1 MNIITPHGPVTCSHT
16 DYMDM
21 CMCVLYSTLC
31 EAACVIFC
39 FWCGIMTS
47 LHLSSTSAHSRPQ
60 WSVLYVTGGH
70 GTACFLDCAVSL
82 CSISFSRLS
91 LLQQLA
97 CNELREMLHCSSPPK
112 KRTLHVLRLIRA
124 YITCLYRGP
133 VYTKSLVPWS
143 KWGYADAS
151 KSEKRSR
158 GLGGGEGWKVTVI
171 RASRCYWST
180 FVKVQHSAAERKH
193 WKRKSWGR

>member
-1 MNIITPHGPVTCSHT
+1 
-16 DYMDM
+16 
-21 CMCVLYSTLC
+21 
-31 EAACVIFC
+31 
-39 FWCGIMTS
+39 MTS
-47 LHLSSTSAHSRPQ
+47 LHLSSTSAHSTPQ
-60 WSVLYVTGGH
+60 WSVLHVSVVGH
-70 GTACFLDCAVSL
+70 GTACFLDCAVSLL

-143 KWGYADAS
+143 KGGYADAS

-158 GLGGGEGWKVTVI
+158 GVGGWKVTVI

-180 FVKVQHSAAERKH
+180 FFEGTTQCCWEKTLEKEIMREVKEQCSTEFIWYKVYVSCSCRTYERYKISK
-193 WKRKSWGR
+193 W